1 MYLVG
6 TLTRDQ
12 ARGASA
18 EAVVMCE
25 NKDIHDNQIGQGAN
39 TPDLHRIYMITHANY
54 TRRIWLQ
61 GQIYVCAMHMREMQ
75 R

>member
-1 MYLVG
+1 
-6 TLTRDQ
+6 
-12 ARGASA
+12 
-18 EAVVMCE
+18 MCE
-25 NKDIHDNQIGQGAN
+25 NKDIQDNQIRQGAN
-39 TPDLHRIYMITHANY
+39 TPDLHRIYMIAHVNY